1 MNIDYM
7 KYNNN
12 YKIKKYFDLLLE
24 NKLIQLINK
33 PTRITN
39 NSKTIPLQVQIR
51 NNQFQIRIINLKFG
65 IINFAFETVTN
76 QH

>member
-1 MNIDYM
+1 M

-39 NSKTIPLQVQIR
+39 NSKTIIDHIYINVNK
-51 NNQFQIRIINLKFG
+51 NNTIYNNNLIN
-65 IINFAFETVTN
+65 I
-76 QH
+76 